1 MLWRRN
7 IKHYTFDLESTE
19 KKKKK
24 KKKDFFVGG
33 FGFVGRD
40 DNKGV
45 DLVLQVTSWN
55 GFGFAVGL
63 FFFFLFFFSFFLLL
77 LLLFASFFFLCCS
90 SSFLRSVN
98 LNRVHET

>member
-55 GFGFAVGL
+55 GFGFVVG
-63 FFFFLFFFSFFLLL
+63 LFFFSFFLLL

-90 SSFLRSVN
+90 SSFLRSVK

>member
-19 KKKKK
+19 KKKK

-63 FFFFLFFFSFFLLL
+63 FFFSFFLLL

-90 SSFLRSVN
+90 SSFLRSVK

>member
-24 KKKDFFVGG
+24 KKYFFVGG
-33 FGFVGRD
+33 FGFVDRD

-77 LLLFASFFFLCCS
+77 LLLSALFFFFLLLVC
-90 SSFLRSVN
+90 FLDQEN
-98 LNRVHET
+98 